1 MLTTVFFTGMPYYK
15 QARLTGREMCA
26 CAILPS
32 FMKSPPLLKLVM
44 CRRMGHALRGGS
56 HITFL
61 QVTCITCI
69 ILSAVRLHDNC
80 GCCRPRHAT
89 RLNAEI
95 PSCMTEGAQTM
106 RDVGEPIGSWK
117 EERDI

>member
-1 MLTTVFFTGMPYYK
+1 MHSVVDRT
-15 QARLTGREMCA
+15 
-26 CAILPS
+26 
-32 FMKSPPLLKLVM
+32 LLSCKL
-44 CRRMGHALRGGS
+44 HAL
-56 HITFL
+56 HALYCLLF
-61 QVTCITCI
+61 VCMI
-69 ILSAVRLHDNC
+69 IVDVAV
-80 GCCRPRHAT
+80 HAT